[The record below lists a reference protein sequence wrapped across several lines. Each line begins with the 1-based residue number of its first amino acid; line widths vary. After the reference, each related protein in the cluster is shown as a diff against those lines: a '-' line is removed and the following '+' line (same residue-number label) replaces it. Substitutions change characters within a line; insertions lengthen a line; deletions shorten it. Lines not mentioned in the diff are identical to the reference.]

1 MSSNLIPNP
10 QGVLQIAGLT
20 EDRWQHPSVK
30 LSLVLPTYQEKHNIQ
45 PIVELLSTE
54 LDKVL
59 AGAYELIIVDDD
71 SPDLTWQV
79 ALDLVPEYPQLRVIR
94 RTTERGLATAV
105 VRGWQAAQGEVLGV
119 IDADLQHPP
128 EVLGKLW
135 QAIEQGAD
143 LATAS
148 RNVEGGG
155 VSEWS
160 MLRRILSRGAQI
172 LGLVILPEAIGR
184 LSDPMSGYFL
194 VTRKALTDKVLSP
207 LGYKILVEV
216 VGRGDIAKIA
226 EVGYEFQERQSGD
239 SKVTAKQYVEYIRH
253 LLRLRW
259 SRSRRFAMFL
269 AVGLSGVVVDMAVL
283 YLLHHNL
290 DLPLTRSKILAGEV
304 AIVNNFFWND
314 RWTFGDVSIRQKG
327 KRQKLRRF
335 IKFNLVCLMGLVLNV
350 IILNIF
356 YNIFMLKVVPYGA
369 YIANFIAI
377 ACVTVWNF
385 WINVKLSWRVTDRK
399 T

>member
-1 MSSNLIPNP
+1 
-10 QGVLQIAGLT
+10 VLQIAGLT
-20 EDRWQHPSVK
+20 EDRWQNPPVK
-30 LSLVLPTYQEKHNIQ
+30 LSLVLPTYQEKFNIQ

-59 AGAYELIIVDDD
+59 RGAYELIIVDDD

-79 ALDLVPEYPQLRVIR
+79 ALDLVTEYPQLQVIR

-128 EVLGKLW
+128 EILGKLW

-259 SRSRRFAMFL
+259 SRSQRFLMFL
-269 AVGLSGVVVDMAVL
+269 AVGLSGVVVDMTIL

-304 AIVNNFFWND
+304 AIINNFLWND
-314 RWTFGDVSIRQKG
+314 RWTFSDVSMRQKG
-327 KRQKLRRF
+327 KRQQLRRF

-385 WINVKLSWRVTDRK
+385 WINVKLSWRVTDRQ